1 MSEASSAQAAAM
13 ADAVGPGLSPSAGTL
28 LRQAREA
35 SGLHI
40 GALSVALKVPVKK
53 LEALEADQHELL
65 PDAVFTRA
73 LAASVCRT
81 LKIDPGLVLSRLPGQ
96 VMPRLQLESSTTD
109 RASLHP
115 PRALGRSPMLAK
127 LPKPVVVGAGLLL
140 AGALVLYLL
149 PSLGPLLPSFSLGK
163 STPAVNDAQGVPGGA
178 AMPAAPVSSS
188 AVASEPTVAAP
199 LATAELGPKSL
210 PGPVVAPILSV
221 QAPASG
227 PGAMNAGAS
236 LVLFRATGASWV
248 QVTDGSGVPQLRK
261 ILNPGDAVPVS
272 GTLPLSVVVG
282 RADAIDVLVRGQ
294 PFSLAPV
301 SKDNVARFQVK

>member
-13 ADAVGPGLSPSAGTL
+13 ADAVVPGLSPSAGTL

-115 PRALGRSPMLAK
+115 PRALGRRLAR
-127 LPKPVVVGAGLLL
+127 
-140 AGALVLYLL
+140 
-149 PSLGPLLPSFSLGK
+149 
-163 STPAVNDAQGVPGGA
+163 
-178 AMPAAPVSSS
+178 
-188 AVASEPTVAAP
+188 
-199 LATAELGPKSL
+199 L
-210 PGPVVAPILSV
+210 PGPLAR
-221 QAPASG
+221 
-227 PGAMNAGAS
+227 AMDRR
-236 LVLFRATGASWV
+236 L
-248 QVTDGSGVPQLRK
+248 
-261 ILNPGDAVPVS
+261 
-272 GTLPLSVVVG
+272 
-282 RADAIDVLVRGQ
+282 
-294 PFSLAPV
+294 
-301 SKDNVARFQVK
+301 